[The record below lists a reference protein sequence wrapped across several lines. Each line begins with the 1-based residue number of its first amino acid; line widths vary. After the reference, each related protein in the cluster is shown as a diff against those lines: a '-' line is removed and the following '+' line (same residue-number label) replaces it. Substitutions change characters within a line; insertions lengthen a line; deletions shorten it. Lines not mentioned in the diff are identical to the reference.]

1 MEKFN
6 RNALV
11 SGPLDGDSSGRAD
24 PLGLARHER
33 YATHRQREW
42 GFQWDTRTPPHQVG
56 SILQSLR
63 YTQVSRVATTSLFNV
78 KQIFNWN
85 SLNESDLKY

>member
-1 MEKFN
+1 M
-6 RNALV
+6 
-11 SGPLDGDSSGRAD
+11 SGPIDGDSSGRVD
-24 PLGLARHER
+24 PLGLAWHER

-63 YTQVSRVATTSLFNV
+63 YTQVSRSSSYYKFIQCQTNIQLEFV
-78 KQIFNWN
+78 K
-85 SLNESDLKY
+85 

>member
-33 YATHRQREW
+33 YTTHRQREW

-56 SILQSLR
+56 SILQYHFDTHNSL
-63 YTQVSRVATTSLFNV
+63 VTTGLFNV
-78 KQIFNWN
+78 KQIFH
-85 SLNESDLKY
+85 